1 MGRIVVLA
9 LGGNA
14 LTPVGQA
21 GTYQELEANATLMAR
36 SVSALMRTGWE
47 VVLVHGNGPQVG
59 NLALQQEEGSDLVP
73 PQPLFALG
81 AMTQGQIGSLLTLAL
96 RKIMGHRA
104 PGIVSVVTHSEVDPS
119 DPAFSHPTK
128 PIGPFLE
135 AGEAESFAAARG
147 WAVKDDAGR
156 GYRRVVPSPEPA
168 AILEAAAIRNLLE
181 GGFVVIAAGGGGI
194 PVVPVGTGGIG
205 GYRGVDAVIDKDYAA
220 QRLATSLEAQALV
233 LVTSVEAVLLD
244 YGTPRQRA
252 TLEMSL
258 EEAERHL
265 AEGQFP
271 EGSMGPKV
279 RAATRFLHAGGEIAV
294 ITTPALVYASLEGTV
309 SELEGKPGTRIVR
322 MRPLGTGGLAEEP
335 VERR

>member
-14 LTPVGQA
+14 LTHLGQA
-21 GTYQELEANATLMAR
+21 GTYQELEANATRMAR

-59 NLALQQEEGSDLVP
+59 NLALQQEEGSDVVP

-96 RKIMGHRA
+96 GKVMGSQA
-104 PGIVSVVTHSEVDPS
+104 PGIVSVVTHAEVDPA

-128 PIGPFLE
+128 PIGPFLS
-135 AGEAESFAAARG
+135 ADEAESFAAARG
-147 WAVKDDAGR
+147 WAVKEDAGR
-156 GYRRVVPSPEPA
+156 GYRRVVSSPEPA
-168 AILEAAAIRNLLE
+168 AILEAPAIRNLLE

-194 PVVPVGTGGIG
+194 PVVPAGPAGSGD
-205 GYRGVDAVIDKDYAA
+205 YRGVDAVIDKDYAA

-244 YGTPRQRA
+244 YGTPKQRA
-252 TLEMSL
+252 MLEMSVDDA
-258 EEAERHL
+258 EAHL

-279 RAATRFLHAGGEIAV
+279 RAGVRFLRNGGDVAV

-309 SELEGKPGTRIVR
+309 SELEGRPGTRIVR
-322 MRPLGTGGLAEEP
+322 VRPVTDPSGDRRSLA
-335 VERR
+335 